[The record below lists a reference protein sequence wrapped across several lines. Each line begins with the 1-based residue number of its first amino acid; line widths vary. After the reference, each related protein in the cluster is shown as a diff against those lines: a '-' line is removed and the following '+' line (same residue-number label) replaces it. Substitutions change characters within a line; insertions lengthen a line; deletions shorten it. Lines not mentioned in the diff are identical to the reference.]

1 MHRKSKN
8 KMRMAKKGRD
18 STGRLTRP
26 PDRSAMPAGPLLMK
40 CRMDRMDILFPCY
53 GALTAAANPVRFF
66 QAPILINWTSRR
78 VVLGALFTRSVAP
91 TPILGAPNLFPESW
105 RNAKSACTCG
115 STRYLARTALPVVI
129 IFSREQENG
138 PPAEHGE
145 IRGLGGG
152 IGGLRATQKASP
164 GPPADPRRLAAVE
177 RGVPE

>member
-1 MHRKSKN
+1 MMHRKSKN

-26 PDRSAMPAGPLLMK
+26 PDRSASIVDEMPNGSDGYFIPLLW
-40 CRMDRMDILFPCY
+40 RAHGGGGDPGPF
-53 GALTAAANPVRFF
+53 FF

-115 STRYLARTALPVVI
+115 STRYLARCA
-129 IFSREQENG
+129 
-138 PPAEHGE
+138 A
-145 IRGLGGG
+145 RGYNF
-152 IGGLRATQKASP
+152 
-164 GPPADPRRLAAVE
+164 
-177 RGVPE
+177 

>member
-1 MHRKSKN
+1 MMHRKSKN

-91 TPILGAPNLFPESW
+91 TPILGAPNLFLESW
-105 RNAKSACTCG
+105 RNAKSTGPEIITC
-115 STRYLARTALPVVI
+115 
-129 IFSREQENG
+129 
-138 PPAEHGE
+138 H
-145 IRGLGGG
+145 
-152 IGGLRATQKASP
+152 GLRETGLKNCVLL
-164 GPPADPRRLAAVE
+164 PAVGE
-177 RGVPE
+177 QNTN